1 MARSLF
7 EAAENS
13 TSAPRFS
20 GRAAR
25 PGFTL
30 VELLVVIAIIGILVS
45 MLLPAV
51 QAARE
56 AASRMQC
63 SSNLRQL
70 SLATLSYEDASHRLP
85 SFDYG
90 MGEYVFGW
98 STFVELLPFIEQTAL
113 ANSIQNDYTYRYS
126 IQTDSLMYDVPW
138 RDVQIETLL
147 CPSGYYAE
155 TVHPSFRTGGT
166 NFLTSTGD
174 FPFHQFEGKG
184 YERDNYKLSGVGRG
198 PFKSKIWTKL
208 ASVKD
213 GTSNTIAYT
222 ERVLG
227 RVSSGGG
234 GKSLRMKDTYIS
246 MAWKSGTTS
255 SPNPTKD
262 GQTPIKPSKCL
273 EFMGIG
279 GDYIQPTPTG
289 SGLAINS
296 LGGRTWCYGN
306 ALSTTV
312 SIIMPPNGPACT
324 SYYSFLAGPT
334 SNHQGG
340 VNVAMLDGSVRF
352 VSDIVDTGDL
362 STPPVL
368 RGESPYGIWGAMG
381 SASGAET
388 YQTVD

>member
-13 TSAPRFS
+13 KSAPRFS

-155 TVHPSFRTGGT
+155 TVHPSVRTGGT

-174 FPFHQFEGKG
+174 FPFHQ
-184 YERDNYKLSGVGRG
+184 
-198 PFKSKIWTKL
+198 
-208 ASVKD
+208 
-213 GTSNTIAYT
+213 
-222 ERVLG
+222 
-227 RVSSGGG
+227 
-234 GKSLRMKDTYIS
+234 
-246 MAWKSGTTS
+246 
-255 SPNPTKD
+255 
-262 GQTPIKPSKCL
+262 
-273 EFMGIG
+273 
-279 GDYIQPTPTG
+279 
-289 SGLAINS
+289 
-296 LGGRTWCYGN
+296 
-306 ALSTTV
+306 
-312 SIIMPPNGPACT
+312 
-324 SYYSFLAGPT
+324 
-334 SNHQGG
+334 
-340 VNVAMLDGSVRF
+340 
-352 VSDIVDTGDL
+352 
-362 STPPVL
+362 
-368 RGESPYGIWGAMG
+368 
-381 SASGAET
+381 
-388 YQTVD
+388 